1 MESSPSLPSRETP
14 FAALST
20 LIRELEH
27 TSSRLEKRRRIAE
40 LLRSLDPK
48 EVSPAVLMLVA
59 GIFPEA
65 EAKALNVGHATAHSA
80 LEAARDTLPTSEPLS
95 ILEVHRRFEEI
106 ALVRGRE
113 SVQQR
118 RALLTELFEKC
129 APSDR
134 QIILSIIFGE
144 LRIGVSEG
152 MMLEAIADAAEVS
165 PELVRT
171 AQSFLGNLGKVA
183 EIALR
188 GGAEELQSVA
198 LQILSPV
205 KPMLASL
212 ATDFDEV
219 LQEHGGQTAAEF
231 KLDGAR
237 IQIHRLGDQIRVF
250 TRRLSDVT
258 ASVPE
263 VVEVARDLKATSLVV
278 EGETLAVDG
287 QQKPLPFQ
295 ELMRRF
301 RRIHDVEALRKEI
314 PLRLF
319 LFDLLYLDGESWMA
333 RPYRERWDRLE
344 RLVPAPL
351 LVSRLVSSDRVQ
363 LEAFL
368 QQALRAGHEGLMAK
382 NLESPYQSGKRGKL
396 WFKIKPAETLDMV
409 ILAAEWGHGRRAG
422 TLSNYWL
429 GVRDG
434 DQWQMIGK
442 TFKGLTDQ
450 QRLDLM
456 QRLLE
461 IKTSEDSWVVHVRP
475 ELVVEVAYNEIQASP
490 RYSSGYALRFARVVR
505 IREDKG
511 AMDADTYDRLKS
523 LYLRQFERK
532 GKFAAEL

>member
-165 PELVRT
+165 PEVVRT

-333 RPYRERWDRLE
+333 RPYRERWDQLE

-382 NLESPYQSGKRGKL
+382 NLESPYQFGKRGKL
-396 WFKIKPAETLDMV
+396 WFKIKPADTLDMV